1 MVNMQEQI
9 NGKQAAGESAAAEAV
24 SAQPKRPDV
33 QRIMQTDTENNRAAI
48 GKEQKERELLRE
60 EEEKHRKRQVLPT
73 LFSSLEPSGFIA
85 LGAGAFPFQTGLY
98 HCQM

>member
-9 NGKQAAGESAAAEAV
+9 NGKQAVEGSAAAEAV
-24 SAQPKRPDV
+24 SAHPKLPDV
-33 QRIMQTDTENNRAAI
+33 QRITQTDTENNRAAT

-73 LFSSLEPSGFIA
+73 LLSSQEPSGFTA
-85 LGAGAFPFQTGLY
+85 LGAGAFPCQTGLY